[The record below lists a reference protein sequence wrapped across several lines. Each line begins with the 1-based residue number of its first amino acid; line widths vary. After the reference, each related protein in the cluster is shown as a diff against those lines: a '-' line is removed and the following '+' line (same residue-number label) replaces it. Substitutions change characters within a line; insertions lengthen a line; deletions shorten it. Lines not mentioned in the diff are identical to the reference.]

1 MIGMGRDRHIVS
13 KIHGVPKG
21 RKNIWPES
29 MISPKQKKKNP
40 RKIRE
45 EMDED

>member
-21 RKNIWPES
+21 RKNIWPEINDQS
-29 MISPKQKKKNP
+29 ETKEKKP
-40 RKIRE
+40 PERYERK
-45 EMDED
+45 